1 MCPQLFQRNDANKF
15 SNLFPIFIIE
25 MANLFIY
32 CILYKRVANYSNKIM
47 LTNLVIYFQ
56 FLFL

>member
-1 MCPQLFQRNDANKF
+1 MLIFWWKKFRKAFANKF

-32 CILYKRVANYSNKIM
+32 QIYSVFFALPIAVTQLKHQE
-47 LTNLVIYFQ
+47 TK
-56 FLFL
+56 